1 MILKRNDRLQARRR
15 RGVRPRFNSQ
25 VYSSM
30 KPRVKLAEST
40 LTGGIL
46 SLAEHD
52 GSYSISLD
60 GKELM
65 HSRAN
70 ASELLL
76 GSLGVARLNDE
87 TNGRI
92 LIGGLGLGFTLKG
105 VLESVGNKTTIEVAE
120 MIPEVIEWNRTYLKN
135 LNGSLLEHPQVETRL
150 EDVTQLIQEAEPHTY
165 DAILLDV
172 DNGPNAMVCQTNA
185 SLYSKNGIRS
195 ICRALKKNGRLIV
208 WSAGPDH
215 GFEKRLERAG
225 LQVETVRAKAHAG
238 AKSPSHFLFLG
249 DL

>member
-1 MILKRNDRLQARRR
+1 M
-15 RGVRPRFNSQ
+15 S
-25 VYSSM
+25 
-30 KPRVKLAEST
+30 
-40 LTGGIL
+40 LT
-46 SLAEHD
+46 EHD

-65 HSRAN
+65 HSRTN

-76 GSLGVARLNDE
+76 GSLGVARLNNE
-87 TNGRI
+87 TDARV
-92 LIGGLGLGFTLKG
+92 LIGGLGLGFTLKS
-105 VLESVGNKTTIEVAE
+105 VLESVGDKTTIEVAE
-120 MIPEVIEWNRTYLKN
+120 MIPEVIERNRTYLKT
-135 LNGSLLEHPQVETRL
+135 LNGSLLEHSQVKTRL
-150 EDVTQLIQEAEPHTY
+150 VDVTRLIQEVEPHTY
-165 DAILLDV
+165 DAVLLDV
-172 DNGPNAMVCQTNA
+172 DNGPNAMVTDSNA

-195 ICRALKKNGRLIV
+195 ICRALKKRGRLVV

-215 GFEKRLERAG
+215 GFEKRMGHAG

>member
-1 MILKRNDRLQARRR
+1 
-15 RGVRPRFNSQ
+15 
-25 VYSSM
+25 M

-40 LTGGIL
+40 FTDGIL
-46 SLAEHD
+46 SLTEHD

-76 GSLGVARLNDE
+76 GSLGVAQLNNE
-87 TNGRI
+87 TDARV
-92 LIGGLGLGFTLKG
+92 LIGGLGLGYTLKS
-105 VLESVGNKTTIEVAE
+105 VLESVGDKTTIEVAE
-120 MIPEVIEWNRTYLKN
+120 MIPEVIEWNRSYLKN
-135 LNGSLLEHPQVETRL
+135 LNGSLLDHSQVETRL
-150 EDVTQLIQEAEPHTY
+150 ADVTQLIQEVEPHTY

-172 DNGPNAMVCQTNA
+172 DNGPNAMVADSNA
-185 SLYSKNGIRS
+185 SLYSNKGIRS

-215 GFEKRLERAG
+215 GFEKRMGRAG

>member
-1 MILKRNDRLQARRR
+1 
-15 RGVRPRFNSQ
+15 
-25 VYSSM
+25 M
-30 KPRVKLAEST
+30 KPRVKLAET
-40 LTGGIL
+40 TYTGGVL
-46 SLAEHD
+46 SLTEHE
-52 GSYSISLD
+52 GTYSISLD

-76 GSLGVARLNDE
+76 GSLGVARLNNE
-87 TNGRI
+87 TDARV

-120 MIPEVIEWNRTYLKN
+120 MIPEVIEWNRSYLKN
-135 LNGSLLEHPQVETRL
+135 LNGSLLDHSQVETRPV
-150 EDVTQLIQEAEPHTY
+150 DVTQLIQEAEPHTY

-172 DNGPNAMVCQTNA
+172 DNGPNAMVADSNA
-185 SLYSKNGIRS
+185 SLYSNKGIRS
-195 ICRALKKNGRLIV
+195 ICRALKKEGRLIV

>member
-1 MILKRNDRLQARRR
+1 
-15 RGVRPRFNSQ
+15 
-25 VYSSM
+25 M
-30 KPRVKLAEST
+30 KPRIKLAEST
-40 LTGGIL
+40 FTGGVL
-46 SLAEHD
+46 SLTEHD

-76 GSLGVARLNDE
+76 GSLGVARLNNE
-87 TNGRI
+87 TDARV
-92 LIGGLGLGFTLKG
+92 LIGGLGLGFTLKS
-105 VLESVGNKTTIEVAE
+105 VLESVEDKTTIEVAE

-150 EDVTQLIQEAEPHTY
+150 VDVTQLIQEAEPHTY

-172 DNGPNAMVCQTNA
+172 DNGPNAMVADSNA
-185 SLYSKNGIRS
+185 SLYSNNGIRS

-225 LQVETVRAKAHAG
+225 LQVEAVRAKAHAG

>member
-1 MILKRNDRLQARRR
+1 M
-15 RGVRPRFNSQ
+15 
-25 VYSSM
+25 
-30 KPRVKLAEST
+30 
-40 LTGGIL
+40 

-76 GSLGVARLNDE
+76 GSLGVARLNNE
-87 TNGRI
+87 TDARI

-105 VLESVGNKTTIEVAE
+105 ALASVGNETTIEVAE
-120 MIPEVIEWNRTYLKN
+120 MIPEVIEWNRTHLKN
-135 LNGSLLEHPQVETRL
+135 LNGSLLDEPQVEIRTM
-150 EDVTQLIQEAEPHTY
+150 DVTRLIQETEPNTY

-172 DNGPNAMVCQTNA
+172 DNGPNAMVSETNA

-195 ICRALKKNGRLIV
+195 ICRALKNSGRLVV

-215 GFEKRLERAG
+215 GFEKRLGRAG

-238 AKSPSHFLFLG
+238 AKNPSHFLYMADFQHN
-249 DL
+249 DKKQK

>member
-1 MILKRNDRLQARRR
+1 
-15 RGVRPRFNSQ
+15 
-25 VYSSM
+25 M

-40 LTGGIL
+40 FTGGVL
-46 SLAEHD
+46 SLTEHD

-70 ASELLL
+70 ASELQL
-76 GSLGVARLNDE
+76 GSLGVARLNNE
-87 TNGRI
+87 TAARV
-92 LIGGLGLGFTLKG
+92 LIGGLGLGFTLKA
-105 VLESVGNKTTIEVAE
+105 VLESVGDNTTIEVAE
-120 MIPEVIEWNRTYLKN
+120 MIPEVIEWNQTYLKN

-150 EDVTQLIQEAEPHTY
+150 VDVTQLIQEAEPHTY

-172 DNGPNAMVCQTNA
+172 DNGPNAMVTDSNA

-195 ICRALKKNGRLIV
+195 ICRALKKEGRLIV

-225 LQVETVRAKAHAG
+225 LQVEAVRAKAHAG

>member
-1 MILKRNDRLQARRR
+1 
-15 RGVRPRFNSQ
+15 
-25 VYSSM
+25 M

-40 LTGGIL
+40 FTGGIL

-76 GSLGVARLNDE
+76 GSLGVARLGNKLA
-87 TNGRI
+87 GRV
-92 LIGGLGLGFTLKG
+92 LIGGLGLGFTLKTA
-105 VLESVGNKTTIEVAE
+105 LESVGDNTTIEVAE

-135 LNGSLLEHPQVETRL
+135 LNGSLLDHPQVETRAM
-150 EDVTQLIQEAEPHTY
+150 DVTQLIQETEPHTY

-172 DNGPNAMVCQTNA
+172 DNGPNAMVSDTNA

-195 ICRALKKNGRLIV
+195 ICRALKKGGRLVV
-208 WSAGPDH
+208 WSAGPDQ
-215 GFEKRLERAG
+215 GFEKRLCHAG
-225 LQVETVRAKAHAG
+225 LQVEAVRAKAHAG
-238 AKSPSHFLFLG
+238 AKSPSHFLYLG

>member
-1 MILKRNDRLQARRR
+1 
-15 RGVRPRFNSQ
+15 
-25 VYSSM
+25 M

-40 LTGGIL
+40 FTGGVL
-46 SLAEHD
+46 SLTEHD

-70 ASELLL
+70 ASEMLL
-76 GSLGVARLNDE
+76 GSLGVAQLNNE
-87 TNGRI
+87 TDARV
-92 LIGGLGLGFTLKG
+92 LIGGLGLGFTLKS
-105 VLESVGNKTTIEVAE
+105 VVESVGNKTTIEVAE
-120 MIPEVIEWNRTYLKN
+120 MIPEVIEWNRSYLKN
-135 LNGSLLEHPQVETRL
+135 LNGSLLDHPQVEIRAV
-150 EDVTQLIQEAEPHTY
+150 DVTQLIQEVEPHTY

-208 WSAGPDH
+208 WSAGSDQ
-215 GFEKRLERAG
+215 GFEKRLGHAG
-225 LQVETVRAKAHAG
+225 LKVEIVRAKAHAG
-238 AKSPSHFLFLG
+238 AKSPSHFLYVG

>member
-1 MILKRNDRLQARRR
+1 
-15 RGVRPRFNSQ
+15 
-25 VYSSM
+25 M
-30 KPRVKLAEST
+30 KPRIKLAEST
-40 LTGGIL
+40 FTGGVL
-46 SLAEHD
+46 SLTEHD

-76 GSLGVARLNDE
+76 GSLGVARLNNE
-87 TNGRI
+87 TDARV
-92 LIGGLGLGFTLKG
+92 LIGGLGLGFTLKS
-105 VLESVGNKTTIEVAE
+105 VLESVEDKTTIEVAE

-150 EDVTQLIQEAEPHTY
+150 VDVTQLIQEAEPHTY
-165 DAILLDV
+165 NAILLDV
-172 DNGPNAMVCQTNA
+172 DNGPNAMVADSNA
-185 SLYSKNGIRS
+185 SLYSNNGIRS

-215 GFEKRLERAG
+215 GFEKRMGHAG
-225 LQVETVRAKAHAG
+225 LQVEIVRAKAHAG

>member
-1 MILKRNDRLQARRR
+1 
-15 RGVRPRFNSQ
+15 
-25 VYSSM
+25 M

-46 SLAEHD
+46 SLSEHD

-70 ASELLL
+70 ESELLL
-76 GSLGVARLNDE
+76 GSLGVARLGNKLA
-87 TNGRI
+87 GRV
-92 LIGGLGLGFTLKG
+92 LIGGLGLGFTLKAA
-105 VLESVGNKTTIEVAE
+105 LESVGNETTIEVAE
-120 MIPEVIEWNRTYLKN
+120 MIPEVIEWNRTFLKY
-135 LNGSLLEHPQVETRL
+135 LNGSLLDHPQVETRSV
-150 EDVTQLIQEAEPHTY
+150 DVTRLIQEAEPHTY
-165 DAILLDV
+165 DAILMDV
-172 DNGPNAMVCQTNA
+172 DNGPNAMVCHTNT

-195 ICRALKKNGRLIV
+195 ICRALKNEGRLVI

-225 LQVETVRAKAHAG
+225 LKVEAVRAKAHAG
-238 AKSPSHFLFLG
+238 AKGPSHFLYVA
-249 DL
+249 DY

>member
-1 MILKRNDRLQARRR
+1 
-15 RGVRPRFNSQ
+15 
-25 VYSSM
+25 M

-40 LTGGIL
+40 FTGGVL
-46 SLAEHD
+46 SLTEHD

-76 GSLGVARLNDE
+76 GSLGVAQLNNE
-87 TNGRI
+87 TDARV
-92 LIGGLGLGFTLKG
+92 LIGGLGLGYTLKS
-105 VLESVGNKTTIEVAE
+105 VLESVGDKTTIEVAE
-120 MIPEVIEWNRTYLKN
+120 MIPEVIEWNRSYLKN

-150 EDVTQLIQEAEPHTY
+150 VDVTQLIQEVEPHTY
-165 DAILLDV
+165 DTILLDV

-215 GFEKRLERAG
+215 GFEKRMGYAG
-225 LQVETVRAKAHAG
+225 LQVKTVRAKAHAG

>member
-1 MILKRNDRLQARRR
+1 
-15 RGVRPRFNSQ
+15 
-25 VYSSM
+25 M

-40 LTGGIL
+40 FTGGVL
-46 SLAEHD
+46 SLTEHD

-76 GSLGVARLNDE
+76 GSLGVARLNNE
-87 TNGRI
+87 TDARV
-92 LIGGLGLGFTLKG
+92 LIGGLGLGFTLKS
-105 VLESVGNKTTIEVAE
+105 VVESVGNKTTIEVAE

-135 LNGSLLEHPQVETRL
+135 LNGSLLDHPQVEIRAV
-150 EDVTQLIQEAEPHTY
+150 DVTQLIQEVEPHTY

-172 DNGPNAMVCQTNA
+172 DNGPNAMVTDSNA
-185 SLYSKNGIRS
+185 SLYSNNGIRS
-195 ICRALKKNGRLIV
+195 ICRALKKEGRLIV

-215 GFEKRLERAG
+215 GFEKRMGYAG
-225 LQVETVRAKAHAG
+225 LQVKTVRAKAHAG

>member
-1 MILKRNDRLQARRR
+1 
-15 RGVRPRFNSQ
+15 
-25 VYSSM
+25 M

-40 LTGGIL
+40 FTGGIL
-46 SLAEHD
+46 SLVEHD

-70 ASELLL
+70 ESELLL

-92 LIGGLGLGFTLKG
+92 LIGGLGLGFTLKAA
-105 VLESVGNKTTIEVAE
+105 LESVGDKTIIEVAE

-135 LNGSLLEHPQVETRL
+135 LNGSLLDHPQVEIRVMDVTRL
-150 EDVTQLIQEAEPHTY
+150 IQQAEPNTY
-165 DAILLDV
+165 DAILMDV
-172 DNGPNAMVCQTNA
+172 DNGPNAMVADTNA

-195 ICRALKKNGRLIV
+195 ICKALKNDGRLVV
-208 WSAGPDH
+208 WSAGPDQ

-225 LQVETVRAKAHAG
+225 LQVEAVRAKAHAG
-238 AKSPSHFLFLG
+238 AKSPSHFLYLG

>member
-1 MILKRNDRLQARRR
+1 
-15 RGVRPRFNSQ
+15 
-25 VYSSM
+25 M
-30 KPRVKLAEST
+30 KPRIKLAEST
-40 LTGGIL
+40 FTGGVL
-46 SLAEHD
+46 SLTEHD

-76 GSLGVARLNDE
+76 GSLGVARLNNE
-87 TNGRI
+87 TDARV
-92 LIGGLGLGFTLKG
+92 LIGGLGLGFTLKS
-105 VLESVGNKTTIEVAE
+105 VLESVEDKTTIEVAE
-120 MIPEVIEWNRTYLKN
+120 MIPEVIEWNRSYLKN

-150 EDVTQLIQEAEPHTY
+150 VDVTQLIQEVEPHTY

-172 DNGPNAMVCQTNA
+172 DNGPNAMVADSNA
-185 SLYSKNGIRS
+185 SLYSNNGIRS

-225 LQVETVRAKAHAG
+225 LQVEAVRAKAHAG

>member
-1 MILKRNDRLQARRR
+1 
-15 RGVRPRFNSQ
+15 
-25 VYSSM
+25 M

-40 LTGGIL
+40 FTGGTL
-46 SLAEHD
+46 SLIEHD

-70 ASELLL
+70 ESELLL
-76 GSLGVARLNDE
+76 GSLGVARLNHE
-87 TNGRI
+87 AGGRV
-92 LIGGLGLGFTLKG
+92 LIGGLGLGYTLKG
-105 VLESVGNKTTIEVAE
+105 SLESVGDKTIIEVAE
-120 MIPEVIEWNRTYLKN
+120 MIPEVIEWNRTYLNN
-135 LNGSLLEHPQVETRL
+135 LNGSLLDHPQVETRRM
-150 EDVTQLIQEAEPHTY
+150 DVTRLIQEAKPNTY

-172 DNGPNAMVCQTNA
+172 DNGPNAMVCETNA

-195 ICRALKKNGRLIV
+195 ICRAMKNDGRLIV

-225 LQVETVRAKAHAG
+225 LKVEAVRAKAHAG
-238 AKSPSHFLFLG
+238 AKGPSHFLYVAYF
-249 DL
+249 

>member
-1 MILKRNDRLQARRR
+1 
-15 RGVRPRFNSQ
+15 
-25 VYSSM
+25 M

-40 LTGGIL
+40 FTDGIL
-46 SLAEHD
+46 SLTEHD

-76 GSLGVARLNDE
+76 GSLGVAQLNNE
-87 TNGRI
+87 TDARV
-92 LIGGLGLGFTLKG
+92 LIGGLGLGYTLKS
-105 VLESVGNKTTIEVAE
+105 VLESVGDKTTIEVAE
-120 MIPEVIEWNRTYLKN
+120 MIPEVIEWNRSYLKN
-135 LNGSLLEHPQVETRL
+135 LNGSLLDHSQVETRL
-150 EDVTQLIQEAEPHTY
+150 ADVTQLIQEAEPHTY

-172 DNGPNAMVCQTNA
+172 DNGPNAMVADSNA
-185 SLYSKNGIRS
+185 SLYSNKGIRS

-215 GFEKRLERAG
+215 GFEKRMGRAG

>member
-1 MILKRNDRLQARRR
+1 
-15 RGVRPRFNSQ
+15 
-25 VYSSM
+25 M
-30 KPRVKLAEST
+30 KPRIKLAEST
-40 LTGGIL
+40 FTGGVL
-46 SLAEHD
+46 SLTEHD

-76 GSLGVARLNDE
+76 GSLGVAQLNNE
-87 TNGRI
+87 TDARV
-92 LIGGLGLGFTLKG
+92 LIGGLGLGYTLKS
-105 VLESVGNKTTIEVAE
+105 VLESVGDKTTIEVAE
-120 MIPEVIEWNRTYLKN
+120 MIPEVIEWNRSYLKN

-150 EDVTQLIQEAEPHTY
+150 VDVTQLIQEAEPHTY

-172 DNGPNAMVCQTNA
+172 DNGPNAMVADSNA
-185 SLYSKNGIRS
+185 SLYSNNGIRS
-195 ICRALKKNGRLIV
+195 ICRALKKEGRLIV

-225 LQVETVRAKAHAG
+225 LQVEAVRAKAHAG
-238 AKSPSHFLFLG
+238 AKSPSHFLYVG

>member
-1 MILKRNDRLQARRR
+1 
-15 RGVRPRFNSQ
+15 
-25 VYSSM
+25 M
-30 KPRVKLAEST
+30 KPRVKLDEST
-40 LTGGIL
+40 FTGGIL
-46 SLAEHD
+46 SLTEHD

-76 GSLGVARLNDE
+76 GSLGVARLNNE
-87 TNGRI
+87 TDARV
-92 LIGGLGLGFTLKG
+92 LIGGLGLGFTLKS
-105 VLESVGNKTTIEVAE
+105 VLESVGDKTTIEVAE
-120 MIPEVIEWNRTYLKN
+120 MIPEVIEWNRTYLKT
-135 LNGSLLEHPQVETRL
+135 LNGSLLEHSQVKTRL
-150 EDVTQLIQEAEPHTY
+150 VDVTRLIQEVEPHTY
-165 DAILLDV
+165 DAVLLDV
-172 DNGPNAMVCQTNA
+172 DNGPNAMVTDSNA

-195 ICRALKKNGRLIV
+195 ICRALKKRGRLVV

-215 GFEKRLERAG
+215 GFEKRMGHAG

>member
-1 MILKRNDRLQARRR
+1 
-15 RGVRPRFNSQ
+15 
-25 VYSSM
+25 M

-40 LTGGIL
+40 FTGGIL

-76 GSLGVARLNDE
+76 GSLGVARLGNKLA
-87 TNGRI
+87 GRV
-92 LIGGLGLGFTLKG
+92 LIGGLGLGFTLKAA
-105 VLESVGNKTTIEVAE
+105 LESVGDNTTIEVAE

-135 LNGSLLEHPQVETRL
+135 LNGSLLDHPQVETRSV
-150 EDVTQLIQEAEPHTY
+150 DVTRLIQEAEPHTY

-172 DNGPNAMVCQTNA
+172 DNGPNAMVCETNA
-185 SLYSKNGIRS
+185 SLYSKDGIRS
-195 ICRALKKNGRLIV
+195 ICRALKKEGRLVV

-215 GFEKRLERAG
+215 GFEKRLGRAG
-225 LQVETVRAKAHAG
+225 LKVEAVRAKAHAG
-238 AKSPSHFLFLG
+238 AKSPSHFLYLG

>member
-1 MILKRNDRLQARRR
+1 
-15 RGVRPRFNSQ
+15 
-25 VYSSM
+25 M

-40 LTGGIL
+40 FTDGIL
-46 SLAEHD
+46 SLTEHD

-76 GSLGVARLNDE
+76 GSLGVAQLNNE
-87 TNGRI
+87 TDARV
-92 LIGGLGLGFTLKG
+92 LIGGLGLGYTLKS
-105 VLESVGNKTTIEVAE
+105 VLESVGDKTTIEVAE
-120 MIPEVIEWNRTYLKN
+120 MIPEVIEWNRSYLKN
-135 LNGSLLEHPQVETRL
+135 LNGSLLDHSQVETRL
-150 EDVTQLIQEAEPHTY
+150 ADVTQLIQEAEPHTY

-172 DNGPNAMVCQTNA
+172 DNGPNAMVADSNA

-195 ICRALKKNGRLIV
+195 ICRALKKEGRLIV

-215 GFEKRLERAG
+215 GFEKRMGHAG

>member
-1 MILKRNDRLQARRR
+1 M
-15 RGVRPRFNSQ
+15 
-25 VYSSM
+25 
-30 KPRVKLAEST
+30 
-40 LTGGIL
+40 

-76 GSLGVARLNDE
+76 GSLGVARLGNKLA
-87 TNGRI
+87 GRV
-92 LIGGLGLGFTLKG
+92 LIGGLGLGFTLKAA
-105 VLESVGNKTTIEVAE
+105 LESVGDKTIIEVAE

-135 LNGSLLEHPQVETRL
+135 LNGTLLDHPQVETRRM
-150 EDVTQLIQEAEPHTY
+150 DVTRLSQEAKPNTY

-172 DNGPNAMVCQTNA
+172 DNGPNAMVCETNA

-195 ICRALKKNGRLIV
+195 ICKALKNSVRLVV

-215 GFEKRLERAG
+215 GFEKRLEQAG
-225 LQVETVRAKAHAG
+225 LQVEAVRAKAHAG
-238 AKSPSHFLFLG
+238 AKSPSHFLYLADFLHNASK
-249 DL
+249 

>member
-1 MILKRNDRLQARRR
+1 
-15 RGVRPRFNSQ
+15 
-25 VYSSM
+25 M

-40 LTGGIL
+40 FTGGIL
-46 SLAEHD
+46 SLVEHD

-76 GSLGVARLNDE
+76 GSLGVARLNNE
-87 TNGRI
+87 TDARV
-92 LIGGLGLGFTLKG
+92 LIGGLGLGFTLKS
-105 VLESVGNKTTIEVAE
+105 VVESVGNKTTIEVAE
-120 MIPEVIEWNRTYLKN
+120 MIPEVIEWNQTYLKN
-135 LNGSLLEHPQVETRL
+135 LNGSLLDHPQVEIRAV
-150 EDVTQLIQEAEPHTY
+150 DVTQLIQEVEPHTY

-208 WSAGPDH
+208 WSAGSDQ
-215 GFEKRLERAG
+215 GFEKRLGHAG
-225 LQVETVRAKAHAG
+225 LKVETVRAKAHAG
-238 AKSPSHFLFLG
+238 AKSPSHFLYLG

>member
-1 MILKRNDRLQARRR
+1 
-15 RGVRPRFNSQ
+15 
-25 VYSSM
+25 M

-40 LTGGIL
+40 FTGGIL
-46 SLAEHD
+46 SLTEHD

-76 GSLGVARLNDE
+76 GSLGVARLGNKLA
-87 TNGRI
+87 GRV

-105 VLESVGNKTTIEVAE
+105 VLESVGDKTTIEVAE

-135 LNGSLLEHPQVETRL
+135 LNGSLLEHSQVETRL
-150 EDVTQLIQEAEPHTY
+150 VDVTQLIQEAESHTY

-172 DNGPNAMVCQTNA
+172 DNGPNAMVADTNA

-195 ICRALKKNGRLIV
+195 ICRALKKGGRMAV
-208 WSAGPDH
+208 WSAGPDQ
-215 GFEKRLERAG
+215 GFEKRLGRAG
-225 LQVETVRAKAHAG
+225 LQVEIIRAKAHAG
-238 AKSPSHFLFLG
+238 AKSPSHFLYLG

>member
-1 MILKRNDRLQARRR
+1 
-15 RGVRPRFNSQ
+15 
-25 VYSSM
+25 M

-40 LTGGIL
+40 FTGGIL

-87 TNGRI
+87 ASGRV
-92 LIGGLGLGFTLKG
+92 LIGGLGLGYTLKG
-105 VLESVGNKTTIEVAE
+105 SLEAVGDKTIIEVAE

-135 LNGSLLEHPQVETRL
+135 LNGSLLDHPQVETRRM
-150 EDVTQLIQEAEPHTY
+150 DVTRLIQEAKPNTY

-172 DNGPNAMVCQTNA
+172 DNGPNAMVCRPMHPSTP
-185 SLYSKNGIRS
+185 KT
-195 ICRALKKNGRLIV
+195 V
-208 WSAGPDH
+208 FDPSA
-215 GFEKRLERAG
+215 RY
-225 LQVETVRAKAHAG
+225 
-238 AKSPSHFLFLG
+238 
-249 DL
+249 